1 MSARSSNPHLATA
14 PAAPPPPAGT
24 NLHRIDVVADR
35 LGVHVQT
42 VRKWIRDGRL
52 EATRL
57 GGLVYISDENFDRF
71 VAENSTDA

>member
-14 PAAPPPPAGT
+14 PTAPPPAGT
-24 NLHRIDVVADR
+24 NLHRIDVIAGR
-35 LGVHVQT
+35 LDVHVQT